1 MGLSA
6 AAEMGIKVPATK
18 INAKE
23 IADNHFRVFMRISF
37 LGKFS

>member
-6 AAEMGIKVPATK
+6 AAEMGISVPATK

-23 IADNHFRVFMRISF
+23 ISDNHFRVFIIFSF
-37 LGKFS
+37 LGIFS